1 MSHFIVS
8 ALAFARLKAPIGPIA
23 DSKHGYAQQNRR
35 TDDPTEE
42 DRSQSYSI
50 KQQKTYTWKQDNIRT
65 GRLPR
70 NSEAPKKPET
80 PKLPKR
86 PKPPEWLAGL
96 DIFSGSEV
104 LDNLLR
110 ETKGAPSTGEVA

>member
-1 MSHFIVS
+1 MQILSMGG
-8 ALAFARLKAPIGPIA
+8 AL
-23 DSKHGYAQQNRR
+23 QNRR

-50 KQQKTYTWKQDNIRT
+50 KQQKTYTWKQENIRT

-70 NSEAPKKPET
+70 KSEAPKKPET
-80 PKLPKR
+80 PRLPEK

-104 LDNLLR
+104 LDDLLN
-110 ETKGAPSTGEVA
+110 ETRGPPSIGEVA